1 MLYSRRHIFVVVT
14 VVSFNCAESHWMKYP
29 SMYLWKRYISTIVH
43 WVSIDPH
50 ELSSLTKNVYM
61 WVSRGSGQ
69 GKMDVC
75 RQVFHRVISIWRL
88 WLWLSAHEAINHATT
103 SEEAHSTHDT
113 RKLIILT
120 YNLQLGQ
127 ASMNPPRLVLDVA
140 PRFKHNPGG
149 FMLAWPSC
157 SFSKDMQSLDN

>member
-1 MLYSRRHIFVVVT
+1 MLNPGQTCSIVYSRRHIFVVVT
-14 VVSFNCAESHWMKYP
+14 VVSFNCAESYWMKYP

-69 GKMDVC
+69 GKVDVC

-103 SEEAHSTHDT
+103 SRRHIQHTIQGNWLYWP
-113 RKLIILT
+113 KT
-120 YNLQLGQ
+120 Y
-127 ASMNPPRLVLDVA
+127 SWVRPEPPPTPRLVLDV
-140 PRFKHNPGG
+140 GG
-149 FMLAWPSC
+149 L
-157 SFSKDMQSLDN
+157 